1 MSRFGLPLKYGL
13 TYFSVILLCLIAIN
27 ILPVINCRDLLFKAK
42 NTSMLNQAS
51 LFASSLSALS
61 ALQPEEVGKVMALM
75 DDLRLSRV
83 LVTDE
88 AGRIVYDSTDSGA
101 ENLGKYALFPEVGL
115 AVSGKN
121 AFRAELSEGAVESRA
136 AMPVLNRNGIIGAV
150 YLYEYDS
157 SQAMLLANLRRNL
170 LRISEIASLAAL
182 LVSLLLGYVMSRRT
196 RRIQAGIH
204 AISLGRYEARIRNS
218 GFDELAQIGGEI
230 NVLADRLQETE
241 KVRQQFVSDA
251 SHELKTPLAAITL
264 LADSI
269 VQNDQMD
276 RAMIREFVYDIG
288 QEAERLTRV
297 TQKLQELTKLGSKAR
312 DSRTAVDMCR
322 VAREALKMLR
332 TFAEQRSVTL
342 NSTLTEGCWIYAN
355 SDDIHQVIFNLVEN
369 AVKYNRPDG
378 EVNVLLYRMEDRAEL
393 LVDDTGIGV
402 PEEKLQ
408 SIFDRFYRVD
418 EARSGEQSGSGLGL
432 AIVYDA
438 VRKHG
443 GRVTAENRAGGGM
456 RFRVSFPSAERGSG
470 G

>member
-1 MSRFGLPLKYGL
+1 M
-13 TYFSVILLCLIAIN
+13 
-27 ILPVINCRDLLFKAK
+27 
-42 NTSMLNQAS
+42 
-51 LFASSLSALS
+51 
-61 ALQPEEVGKVMALM
+61 ELM

-88 AGRIVYDSTDSGA
+88 AGMIVYDSTDSGA
-101 ENLGKYALFPEVGL
+101 ENLGRYALFPEVGL

-136 AMPVLNRNGIIGAV
+136 AMPVMNRSGIIGAV
-150 YLYEYDS
+150 YLYEYDTA
-157 SQAMLLANLRRNL
+157 QAMLLANLRRNL
-170 LRISEIASLAAL
+170 LWISETASLAAL
-182 LVSLLLGYVMSRRT
+182 IVSLLLGYIMSRRT

-204 AISLGRYEARIRNS
+204 NISLGRYEARIQD
-218 GFDELAQIGGEI
+218 GGADELAQIGGEI

-288 QEAERLTRV
+288 REAERLTRV

-312 DSRTAVDMCR
+312 ENRAEVNMSR
-322 VAREALKMLR
+322 VAQEALTMLR
-332 TFAEQRSVTL
+332 TFAEQKSVAL
-342 NSTLTEGCWIYAN
+342 DSAIAENCFIFAN
-355 SDDIHQVIFNLVEN
+355 ADDIHQVIFNLVEN
-369 AVKYNRPDG
+369 AVKYNLPDG
-378 EVNVLLYRMEDRAEL
+378 SVNVLLYRMDDRVEL
-393 LVDDTGIGV
+393 VVNDTGIGV

-432 AIVYDA
+432 AIVNDA

-443 GRVTAENRAGGGM
+443 GTVTAENREHGGM
-456 RFRVSFPSAERGSG
+456 CFRVSFPAVERGNG
-470 G
+470 E

>member
-1 MSRFGLPLKYGL
+1 M
-13 TYFSVILLCLIAIN
+13 ILLCLLSIN
-27 ILPVINCRDLLFKAK
+27 ILPVLNCRDLLFKSK
-42 NTSMLNQAS
+42 NSSLLNQAS
-51 LFASSLSALS
+51 LFASSLSSLS
-61 ALQPEEVGKVMALM
+61 ELRPDEVGKVMELM

-88 AGRIVYDSTDSGA
+88 SGMIVYDSTDSGA
-101 ENLGKYALFPEVGL
+101 VNLGKYAMFPEVGL
-115 AVSGKN
+115 AVSGKD

-136 AMPVLNRNGIIGAV
+136 AMPVMNRNSIIGAV
-150 YLYEYDS
+150 YLYEYDTD
-157 SQAMLLANLRRNL
+157 QAALLTNLRRNL

-182 LVSLLLGYVMSRRT
+182 LVSILLGYIMSRRT

-204 AISLGRYEARIRNS
+204 NISIGRYDTRIQER
-218 GFDELAQIGGEI
+218 GVDELTEISAEI

-241 KVRQQFVSDA
+241 RVRQQFVSDA

-269 VQNDQMD
+269 VQNDRMD

-288 QEAERLTRV
+288 REAERLTRV

-312 DSRTAVDMCR
+312 ESRDNVDLKH
-322 VAREALKMLR
+322 VAQEAMKMLR
-332 TFAEQRSVTL
+332 TYAEQRDVTL
-342 NSTLTEGCWIYAN
+342 SSTLSEDCIIYAN

-369 AVKYNRPDG
+369 AVKYNRPEG
-378 EVNVLLYRMEDRAEL
+378 SVNVLLFRREDRVEL
-393 LVDDTGIGV
+393 LVDDTGPGV

-432 AIVYDA
+432 AIVRDA
-438 VRKHG
+438 VTKHG
-443 GRVTAENRAGGGM
+443 GTVTAENREVGGM
-456 RFRVSFPSAERGSG
+456 RFRLSFPAAKEAGR
-470 G
+470 

>member
-1 MSRFGLPLKYGL
+1 M
-13 TYFSVILLCLIAIN
+13 
-27 ILPVINCRDLLFKAK
+27 
-42 NTSMLNQAS
+42 
-51 LFASSLSALS
+51 
-61 ALQPEEVGKVMALM
+61 ELM
-75 DDLRLSRV
+75 DDLHLSRV

-88 AGRIVYDSTDSGA
+88 AGMIVYDSTDSGSV
-101 ENLGKYALFPEVGL
+101 NLGKYALFPEVGL

-121 AFRAELSEGAVESRA
+121 AFRAKLSDGAVESRA

-150 YLYEYDS
+150 FLYEYDTA
-157 SQAMLLANLRRNL
+157 QAALLANLGRNL
-170 LRISEIASLAAL
+170 LRISEIALLTAL
-182 LVSLLLGYVMSRRT
+182 LVGMLLGFIMTRRT

-204 AISLGRYEARIRNS
+204 EISLGRYHARIQDN

-230 NVLADRLQETE
+230 NILADRLERTE

-269 VQNDQMD
+269 VQNDGMD

-288 QEAERLTRV
+288 REAERLTRV
-297 TQKLQELTKLGSKAR
+297 TQKLQELTKLGSRAR
-312 DSRTAVDMCR
+312 EDRSEVDVGR

-332 TFAEQRSVTL
+332 TYAEQKSVTL
-342 NSTLTEGCWIYAN
+342 DCTLAEDCRIYAN
-355 SDDIHQVIFNLVEN
+355 ADDIHQIIFNLAEN
-369 AVKYNRPDG
+369 AVKYNRTDG
-378 EVNVLLYRMEDRAEL
+378 SVNVLLYRSDDIVEL

-443 GRVTAENRAGGGM
+443 GTVTAENRERGGM
-456 RFRVSFPSAERGSG
+456 RFRVRFPALKGENAG
-470 G
+470 

>member
-1 MSRFGLPLKYGL
+1 MPFQYGL
-13 TYFSVILLCLIAIN
+13 CYFAVILLCLISIN
-27 ILPVINCRDLLFKAK
+27 ILPVINCRDLLFKSK
-42 NTSMLNQAS
+42 NTSLLNQAS
-51 LFASSLSALS
+51 LFASSLSALNS
-61 ALQPEEVGKVMALM
+61 LQPEEVGKVMELM

-88 AGRIVYDSTDSGA
+88 AGMIVYDSTDSGA
-101 ENLGKYALFPEVGL
+101 ENLGKFALFPEVEL

-150 YLYEYDS
+150 YLYEYDTA
-157 SQAMLLANLRRNL
+157 QATLLANLRRNL
-170 LRISEIASLAAL
+170 LWISETASLAAL
-182 LVSLLLGYVMSRRT
+182 IVSLLLGYIMSRRT

-204 AISLGRYEARIRNS
+204 AVSLGHYEARIQDR

-288 QEAERLTRV
+288 REAERLTRV

-312 DSRTAVDMCR
+312 ENRSVVNMSR
-322 VAREALKMLR
+322 VAQEALKMLR
-332 TFAEQRSVTL
+332 TFAEQKSVRL
-342 NSTLTEGCWIYAN
+342 DSTVAENCYIFAN
-355 SDDIHQVIFNLVEN
+355 ADDIHQVIFNLVEN
-369 AVKYNRPDG
+369 AVKYNLPDG
-378 EVNVLLYRMEDRAEL
+378 SVNVLLYRMDKNVEL
-393 LVDDTGIGV
+393 FVDDTGIGV
-402 PEEKLQ
+402 PEEKLR

-438 VRKHG
+438 VMKHG
-443 GRVTAENRAGGGM
+443 GTVTAENRESGGM
-456 RFRVSFPSAERGSG
+456 RFHVSFPAAERGNG